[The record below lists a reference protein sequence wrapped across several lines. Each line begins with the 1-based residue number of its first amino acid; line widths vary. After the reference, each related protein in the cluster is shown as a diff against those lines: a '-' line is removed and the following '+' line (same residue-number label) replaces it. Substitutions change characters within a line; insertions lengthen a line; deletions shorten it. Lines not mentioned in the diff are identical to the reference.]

1 MANVAAR
8 ESRIALVT
16 GGCGGI
22 GRAIVRGLAE
32 DGFRIAIS
40 DLNPDRAQALA
51 EEIPGDGHLPLGA
64 DVSDEPSVRQ
74 LFADVNEKL
83 GPVTVMVTAAGV
95 LLLRPDGSRAPIA
108 ETPLDEW
115 EKTQAVNSRGTFLCF
130 REYVRQLPERVENG
144 RVVSLSSVAAQ
155 LGGYRSSAAYIA
167 SKSAVMGLTKAFARE
182 VADRGVTVNS
192 VAPGLI
198 EAPMLRLSLK
208 PGDEGKAAATIPLQR
223 IGTPEDVAGA
233 VRYLV
238 SPAASYLT
246 GVTIDVN
253 GGYRMQ

>member
-1 MANVAAR
+1 M
-8 ESRIALVT
+8 T

-22 GRAIVRGLAE
+22 GRAVVEGLAR
-32 DGFRIAIS
+32 DGLRVAVS
-40 DLNPDRAQALA
+40 DRDEGQAGALVNDL
-51 EEIPGDGHLPLGA
+51 PGDGHAAFGC
-64 DVSDEPSVRQ
+64 DVSDEASVRE
-74 LFADVNEKL
+74 LFARVRRSL
-83 GPVTVMVTAAGV
+83 GPVGVLVTAAGI

-108 ETPLDEW
+108 ETSLEEW
-115 EKTQAVNSRGTFLCF
+115 ERTQAVNARGTFLCF
-130 REYVRQLPERVENG
+130 REFVRQMPSPLVHG
-144 RVVSLSSVAAQ
+144 RVVSFSSVAAQ

-167 SKSAVMGLTKAFARE
+167 SKSAIAGLTKALARE
-182 VADRGVTVNS
+182 LAGTGVTVNS

-198 EAPMLRLSLK
+198 DAPMLRLSLK
-208 PGDEGKAAATIPLQR
+208 PGDEAKAAAGIPLNR